1 MCETLFDFDEYS
13 NCSNLCK
20 EILFDFDKYLNC
32 SVVKFGLILTNFELF
47 TV

>member
-1 MCETLFDFDEYS
+1 MCETLFGFDEHS
-13 NCSNLCK
+13 NCSNLCE

-47 TV
+47 TM